1 MTSSG
6 SARSSPGRR
15 RTQAHDEI
23 SHRDLSRPIHASPM
37 IHTLSRIEEL
47 EARTLYFGHDDA
59 STQGTPAIVAE
70 ARAKR

>member
-1 MTSSG
+1 
-6 SARSSPGRR
+6 
-15 RTQAHDEI
+15 
-23 SHRDLSRPIHASPM
+23 M